1 MLGAHF
7 SGLIQVNVSDARRA
21 GPAGGARC
29 AQYTVTL
36 AHVGTLNE

>member
-1 MLGAHF
+1 MRRAHF
-7 SGLIQVNVSDARRA
+7 SGLIQINVPDARRA
-21 GPAGGARC
+21 RSASGARC